1 MSNGPEFGKSINR
14 EDADAFYRNARRIEA
29 RNVKSFENMFKDDP
43 ESAEYYLK
51 PCLGYIF
58 RKDKLEAL
66 LAKMTEAEKDYLVL
80 LNGAKTGRSG
90 NGQRTLIAMVYKKD
104 SDELLHLDTG
114 PIALSQ
120 EDIGT
125 QHPGILE
132 EGGQDEIPDTISND
146 QIGTNP

>member
-1 MSNGPEFGKSINR
+1 MSNGPEFGKSITR
-14 EDADAFYRNARRIEA
+14 EDADRFYKNARSIEA
-29 RNVKSFENMFKDDP
+29 RNAKSLENIFKDDP
-43 ESAEYYLK
+43 EAAEYYLK

-58 RKDKLEAL
+58 RKDKLESL
-66 LAKMTEAEKDYLVL
+66 LAKMTEADKDYLVL
-80 LNGAKTGRSG
+80 LNGAKPGRNG

-104 SDELLHLDTG
+104 TDDLMRLDTG
-114 PIALSQ
+114 AIALSQ

-132 EGGQDEIPDTISND
+132 EGDQEEIPDTISND